1 MDFHGQ
7 KIKSTHPVDC
17 MLINTFQHI
26 AGIGPK
32 TEERMW
38 ANGIRN
44 WQRFDGERGGFKA
57 KKAETIKN
65 ILSESSRRLIAGDP
79 AYFGDLMPPSLHW
92 RMYPE
97 FRRKVVY
104 LDIETTGLESTYA
117 EITTIATYDGKKIRH
132 YVNGQN
138 LEDFTQDIRQYNL
151 IVSYNGKSF
160 DVPFINDYFG
170 VKLDQ
175 AHIDL
180 RHVLA
185 SLGYRGGL
193 KACEKAA
200 GIDRGDAAGIDG
212 FFAVLLWHDYINR
225 GNLGALET
233 LLAYN
238 IEDVINLEQ
247 LMVMAYNLKIK
258 QTPFYDSH
266 LIECPTLPNVPYSVD
281 HQTVERI
288 KNESIFYR
296 RY

>member
-1 MDFHGQ
+1 
-7 KIKSTHPVDC
+7 

-32 TEERMW
+32 TEARIWENDILDWR
-38 ANGIRN
+38 
-44 WQRFDGERGGFKA
+44 RFDGERGGFKA
-57 KKAETIKN
+57 KKTETIKS
-65 ILSESSRRLIAGDP
+65 ILSESKQRLIADDP
-79 AYFGDLMPPSLHW
+79 AYFSGLMPPSLHW
-92 RMYPE
+92 RMFPE
-97 FRRKVVY
+97 FRKKVVY

-117 EITTIATYDGKKIRH
+117 DITTIATYDGKTIRH
-132 YVNGQN
+132 YVSGQN
-138 LEDFTQDIRQYNL
+138 LEDFKRDIRQYNL

-170 VKLDQ
+170 IKLDQ

-212 FFAVLLWHDYINR
+212 FFAVLLWHDYINH
-225 GNLGALET
+225 GDPKALET

-258 QTPFYDSH
+258 DTPFGRSH
-266 LIECPTLPNVPYSVD
+266 HLDCPTLPNVPYKVD
-281 HQTVERI
+281 NQTVERI
-288 KNESIFYR
+288 KNQSIFHR
-296 RY
+296 RF